1 MSCFE
6 PPNREPV
13 PAASTIPEIMWR
25 SLRSRM
31 RRDLWVASAR
41 GEAMSALFIAV
52 IGCYVVLLS
61 YRKGIPG
68 GGGR

>member
-1 MSCFE
+1 
-6 PPNREPV
+6 
-13 PAASTIPEIMWR
+13 MWR

-31 RRDLWVASAR
+31 RRDLRVASAR